1 MTVAWKKIY
10 EQNYAKSL
18 DHRSFYFKQ
27 AEKKQLLP
35 KTMVMVG
42 VGAQALYRSGRASAQ
57 SRVNLRCM
65 LVTCGACSRSG
76 NVL

>member
-1 MTVAWKKIY
+1 MTGVWKKIY

-35 KTMVMVG
+35 KTMV
-42 VGAQALYRSGRASAQ
+42 LECRERAEARRQ
-57 SRVNLRCM
+57 LEPGLLRC
-65 LVTCGACSRSG
+65 LPLGAPPPR
-76 NVL
+76 LIHADADAKP